1 MERDYAALMPIDLDA
16 LSMKYEPWMGKPNDD
31 SDTLHPKDNAML
43 LRRVTHRMEKRGI
56 SKEALIKLSNL
67 PKATNDS
74 FFSGDQKNVAIED
87 VITLVKSLGFE
98 IYRIPY
104 GYRMVR

>member
-1 MERDYAALMPIDLDA
+1 
-16 LSMKYEPWMGKPNDD
+16 MKKG
-31 SDTLHPKDNAML
+31 SRLTL
-43 LRRVTHRMEKRGI
+43 I
-56 SKEALIKLSNL
+56 
-67 PKATNDS
+67 
-74 FFSGDQKNVAIED
+74 SGDQKNVAIED